1 MLIKTK
7 NEKLTYELEKTGEKL
22 ALARERIKDLE
33 DQLDL
38 KSNEL
43 LKLVNINSEKIQQV
57 DTRKESI
64 INQLTD
70 LNRVK
75 NKQYFIYLFSI
86 KNNKLF
92 ILECL
97 HRKGVS

>member
-22 ALARERIKDLE
+22 ALAKERIKELE

-38 KSNEL
+38 KNDEL
-43 LKLVNINSEKIQQV
+43 LRLTGISTEKIQQV

-70 LNRVK
+70 LNRVT
-75 NKQYFIYLFSI
+75 
-86 KNNKLF
+86 
-92 ILECL
+92 
-97 HRKGVS
+97 

>member
-7 NEKLTYELEKTGEKL
+7 NEKLTYELEKTDEKL

-38 KSNEL
+38 KSKEL
-43 LKLVNINSEKIQQV
+43 LKLVNISSEKIQQV

-70 LNRVK
+70 LNKVRK
-75 NKQYFIYLFSI
+75 FIT
-86 KNNKLF
+86 F
-92 ILECL
+92 I
-97 HRKGVS
+97 VTFT